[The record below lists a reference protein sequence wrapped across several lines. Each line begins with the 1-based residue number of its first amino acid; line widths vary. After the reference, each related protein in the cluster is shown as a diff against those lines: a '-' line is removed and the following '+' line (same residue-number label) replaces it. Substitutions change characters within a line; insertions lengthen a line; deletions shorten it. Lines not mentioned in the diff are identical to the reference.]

1 MITPHLGCNFIE
13 GAWREPRGA
22 TFDDHNPATGEL
34 LGRFPESTREDV
46 DDAVTAAARALS
58 AWRRTPVPKRAE
70 LLLRAMAILT
80 ERKEALA
87 RTLTREMGKV
97 LTEARGDV
105 QEAIDTALYYA
116 GEGRRFFGQTTTS
129 ELPRKMAMSLRQPVG
144 VCALISP
151 WNFPIAIP
159 SWKSLPALLCGNTI
173 VLKPSPLTP
182 LCAEEFVRA
191 LVDAG
196 APPGVVNL
204 VHGGQPAGEALV
216 AHPGVALVSFTGS
229 SETGR
234 KVAEVCG
241 RELKRCAMELGG
253 KNAQLVMDDA
263 DLELAVDGALW
274 GAFGTAGQ
282 RCTATSRV
290 IVHERVYERFAAR
303 FVERTKGLRVGDG
316 LVEGVDV
323 GPLASE
329 AQLQRS
335 VGYMQVAR
343 DEGARVLCGGE
354 RMTEGALARGFF
366 HAPTILEGTPEMRVA
381 REEIFGPITT
391 LLRCAD
397 FDDGVRIANATPY
410 GLSGAIY
417 TRDVERVMR
426 AIEELEVGIAYV
438 NAPTIGAE
446 VHLPFGGVKNTGNGH
461 REAGPQALD
470 VFSEWK
476 SVYVDY
482 SGRLQRAQI
491 DTDDK
496 EPPQR

>member
-1 MITPHLGCNFIE
+1 MITPHLGCNFID

-191 LVDAG
+191 LARPRASSTSCTVASPRARRWSRTPASRSCRSRGRRRRG
-196 APPGVVNL
+196 ARWP
-204 VHGGQPAGEALV
+204 
-216 AHPGVALVSFTGS
+216 
-229 SETGR
+229 
-234 KVAEVCG
+234 
-241 RELKRCAMELGG
+241 RCA
-253 KNAQLVMDDA
+253 
-263 DLELAVDGALW
+263 
-274 GAFGTAGQ
+274 
-282 RCTATSRV
+282 
-290 IVHERVYERFAAR
+290 AA
-303 FVERTKGLRVGDG
+303 
-316 LVEGVDV
+316 
-323 GPLASE
+323 S
-329 AQLQRS
+329 
-335 VGYMQVAR
+335 
-343 DEGARVLCGGE
+343 
-354 RMTEGALARGFF
+354 
-366 HAPTILEGTPEMRVA
+366 
-381 REEIFGPITT
+381 
-391 LLRCAD
+391 
-397 FDDGVRIANATPY
+397 
-410 GLSGAIY
+410 
-417 TRDVERVMR
+417 
-426 AIEELEVGIAYV
+426 
-438 NAPTIGAE
+438 
-446 VHLPFGGVKNTGNGH
+446 
-461 REAGPQALD
+461 
-470 VFSEWK
+470 
-476 SVYVDY
+476 
-482 SGRLQRAQI
+482 
-491 DTDDK
+491 
-496 EPPQR
+496 

>member
-1 MITPHLGCNFIE
+1 MSSLHLGRNFID
-13 GAWREPRGA
+13 GAWREAPA
-22 TFDDHNPATGEL
+22 HTFDDLCPSTGEVI
-34 LGRFPESTREDV
+34 GRFPESTGEDV
-46 DDAVTAAARALS
+46 HAAVAAAARALP
-58 AWRRTPVPKRAE
+58 AWKRTPVPKRAE
-70 LLLRAMAILT
+70 LLLRAMAILI

-87 RTLTREMGKV
+87 RELTREMGKV

-105 QEAIDTALYYA
+105 HEAIDTALYYA

-159 SWKSLPALLCGNTI
+159 SWKAFPALLCGNTI

-182 LCAEEFVRA
+182 LCAELFVGA
-191 LVDAG
+191 LVEAG
-196 APPGVVNL
+196 APAGVVNL
-204 VHGGQPAGEALV
+204 VHGGQAAGEALV
-216 AHPGVALVSFTGS
+216 AHPQVALVSFTGS
-229 SETGR
+229 SATGR
-234 KVAEVCG
+234 KIGEACG

-253 KNAQLVMDDA
+253 KNAQLVMEDA

-290 IVHERVYERFAAR
+290 IVHARVYDQFVAR
-303 FVERTKGLRVGDG
+303 FVERAKALRVGDG
-316 LVEGVDV
+316 LGAGVDV
-323 GPLASE
+323 GPLASQ
-329 AQLQRS
+329 AQLERS
-335 VGYMQVAR
+335 LMYMQVAR
-343 DEGARVLCGGE
+343 EEGARVLCGGE
-354 RMTEGALARGFF
+354 RKTAGALGRGYFY
-366 HAPTILEGTPEMRVA
+366 APTILEGTPDMRIA
-381 REEIFGPITT
+381 KEEIFGPITT
-391 LLRCAD
+391 VLRCAD
-397 FDDGVRIANATPY
+397 FDDAIAIANATPY

-446 VHLPFGGVKNTGNGH
+446 VHLPFGGVKHTGNGH

-476 SVYVDY
+476 AVYVDY

-491 DTDDK
+491 DTDREDPK
-496 EPPQR
+496 